1 MKKPDKKTI
10 FTIVWMILAAVCL
23 GYGIMVRA
31 VGSGTGFFMV
41 WLGLGILCILIAAA
55 NRRDL
60 WKRAPDLIR
69 MFITLVVIIGTGC
82 FVVVEGG
89 IISGFYQHGQPD
101 LDYII
106 VLGAQVYESGPSA
119 VLKFR
124 LDEAIEYLNDN
135 PDTICIV
142 SGGQGYNEPFAEA
155 EGMADYLEKNGI
167 PENRI
172 LVEDQS
178 TTTEENIKNSMALM
192 DENASVGIVTNN
204 FHVFRAVQTAQ
215 ELGIK
220 QVCGIAAD
228 STKLFLPNNMLR
240 EFFGEMKFLVLEM
253 IQDMRR

>member
-1 MKKPDKKTI
+1 MKKPNKKTI

-82 FVVVEGG
+82 FVVAEGG

-106 VLGAQVYESGPSA
+106 VLGAQVHESGPSA

-124 LDEAIEYLNDN
+124 LDKAVEYLEEYQ
-135 PDTICIV
+135 DTICIV
-142 SGGQGYNEPFAEA
+142 SGGQGYNEPFPEA
-155 EGMADYLEKNGI
+155 VGMAEYLKQKGI
-167 PENRI
+167 SEQRI

-178 TTTEENIKNSMALM
+178 KTTEENLKNSRKLM
-192 DENASVGIVTNN
+192 DQDASLGIVTNN
-204 FHVFRAVQTAQ
+204 FHVFRAVQTAKKQ
-215 ELGIK
+215 GIK
-220 QVCGIAAD
+220 NVCGIAAD

-240 EFFGEMKFLVLEM
+240 EFLGEIKFL
-253 IQDMRR
+253 IFTKRN